1 MSFSEA
7 LELVKDGK
15 EVRRKSWSEVEYLWI
30 ENGKLMRRIDYD
42 LLELEI
48 VRMDTEDIL
57 AEDWELYKQ

>member
-15 EVRRKSWSEVEYLWI
+15 EVGRKSWSEVEYLWI

-48 VRMDTEDIL
+48 IRMDTEDIL

>member
-57 AEDWELYKQ
+57 AEDWELYK

>member
-48 VRMDTEDIL
+48 IRMDTEDIL
-57 AEDWELYKQ
+57 AEDWELYK

>member
-15 EVRRKSWSEVEYLWI
+15 EVRRKSWSKVEYLWI

-48 VRMDTEDIL
+48 VRMETEDIL
-57 AEDWELYKQ
+57 AEDWELL

>member
-48 VRMDTEDIL
+48 IRMDTEDIL

>member
-15 EVRRKSWSEVEYLWI
+15 EVRRKSWGEVEYLWI

-48 VRMDTEDIL
+48 VRMETEDIL
-57 AEDWELYKQ
+57 AEDWELL

>member
-48 VRMDTEDIL
+48 IRMDTEDIL
-57 AEDWELYKQ
+57 AEDWELL